1 MKIELKPSDREVLA
15 GLVERVTYALVRFP
29 NPCGTLCYTFLPSP
43 SAVLHQASVAARPV
57 ALPPEIGSAPSRPVA
72 ASWCAI
78 IDFEAIAASALAG
91 GDRMQFDHLKRR
103 EFIALLGGAAVAWPL
118 AASAERATRV
128 TPVKQIRL
136 TERQIQGFIAA
147 QKEMAVVAEFGQRD
161 PRLQTE
167 SDTVANKNG
176 FKNFAEYDEVAANIL
191 MVFAGIDPQSKQYTD
206 PQTAT
211 KKEIA
216 EIIADKTI
224 SKRQKK
230 ELLNEFEKRLNAAQ
244 PIQYPSNIELVRKYY
259 DQIHPIQRD
268 K

>member
-1 MKIELKPSDREVLA
+1 
-15 GLVERVTYALVRFP
+15 
-29 NPCGTLCYTFLPSP
+29 
-43 SAVLHQASVAARPV
+43 
-57 ALPPEIGSAPSRPVA
+57 
-72 ASWCAI
+72 
-78 IDFEAIAASALAG
+78 
-91 GDRMQFDHLKRR
+91 MQFDHLKRR

-118 AASAERATRV
+118 AASAKRATRV

-136 TERQIQGFIAA
+136 TERQIRGFIAA

-191 MVFAGIDPQSKQYTD
+191 MVFAGIDLQSKQYTD

-244 PIQYPSNIELVRKYY
+244 PIQYPSNIELVKKYY

>member
-1 MKIELKPSDREVLA
+1 MT
-15 GLVERVTYALVRFP
+15 VT
-29 NPCGTLCYTFLPSP
+29 
-43 SAVLHQASVAARPV
+43 
-57 ALPPEIGSAPSRPVA
+57 IG
-72 ASWCAI
+72 
-78 IDFEAIAASALAG
+78 
-91 GDRMQFDHLKRR
+91 RR
-103 EFIALLGGAAVAWPL
+103 ELLAALGGAAAAWPL

-147 QKEMAVVAEFGQRD
+147 QKEMAVVAEFGQR
-161 PRLQTE
+161 
-167 SDTVANKNG
+167 
-176 FKNFAEYDEVAANIL
+176 ANIL

-244 PIQYPSNIELVRKYY
+244 PIQYPSNIDVVRKYY

>member
-1 MKIELKPSDREVLA
+1 
-15 GLVERVTYALVRFP
+15 
-29 NPCGTLCYTFLPSP
+29 
-43 SAVLHQASVAARPV
+43 
-57 ALPPEIGSAPSRPVA
+57 
-72 ASWCAI
+72 
-78 IDFEAIAASALAG
+78 
-91 GDRMQFDHLKRR
+91 MQLDQLRRR
-103 EFIALLGGAAVAWPL
+103 EFITLLGGAAAWPF

-167 SDTVANKNG
+167 SESVAKKNG
-176 FKNFAEYDEVAANIL
+176 FKDFAEYDEVAANIL
-191 MVFAGIDPQSKQYTD
+191 MVFAGVDPQSKQYTD

-211 KKEIA
+211 KKKIA

-224 SKRQKK
+224 SKREKK

-268 K
+268 KQG

>member
-1 MKIELKPSDREVLA
+1 MLDIR
-15 GLVERVTYALVRFP
+15 
-29 NPCGTLCYTFLPSP
+29 
-43 SAVLHQASVAARPV
+43 
-57 ALPPEIGSAPSRPVA
+57 
-72 ASWCAI
+72 
-78 IDFEAIAASALAG
+78 
-91 GDRMQFDHLKRR
+91 RR
-103 EFIALLGGAAVAWPL
+103 EFITLLGGAAVAWPL

-128 TPVKQIRL
+128 TSVKQIRL

-176 FKNFAEYDEVAANIL
+176 FKDFAEYDEVAANIL

-211 KKEIA
+211 KKKIA
-216 EIIADKTI
+216 EIIGDKTI
-224 SKRQKK
+224 SKRDKK
-230 ELLNEFEKRLNAAQ
+230 ELLIEFKKWLNAAQ

>member
-1 MKIELKPSDREVLA
+1 
-15 GLVERVTYALVRFP
+15 
-29 NPCGTLCYTFLPSP
+29 
-43 SAVLHQASVAARPV
+43 
-57 ALPPEIGSAPSRPVA
+57 
-72 ASWCAI
+72 
-78 IDFEAIAASALAG
+78 
-91 GDRMQFDHLKRR
+91 MQFDQLKRR
-103 EFIALLGGAAVAWPL
+103 EFITLLGGATVAWPL

-176 FKNFAEYDEVAANIL
+176 FKDFAEYDEVAANIL
-191 MVFAGIDPQSKQYTD
+191 MAFAGIDPQSKRYTD
-206 PQTAT
+206 PQTAM
-211 KKEIA
+211 KKKIA

-224 SKRQKK
+224 SKRDKK
-230 ELLNEFEKRLNAAQ
+230 ELLNEFEKWLNAAQ